1 MKQDADRNLAGK
13 ERIELLA
20 KLRVGV
26 GYLGERDQYD
36 WWPTAF
42 LSTTGR
48 RYLEFNFPR
57 TVLSAGIN
65 SVSYAAKDL
74 HDRRIGRSGVFHLF
88 RLPHAIEQDLH
99 LLLASD
105 FKETLD
111 VMVQGR
117 DRAIAV
123 LGDLA
128 EGERVSAEGP
138 RSISAIDQL
147 THRLTLRKLAAC
159 YLWAFESGK
168 QTFPYFTSK

>member
-1 MKQDADRNLAGK
+1 VKQNSDRNLFGK
-13 ERIELLA
+13 ERIEILA

-26 GYLGERDQYD
+26 GYLGENDQYE

-65 SVSYAAKDL
+65 SVLHAAKDL
-74 HDRRIGRSGVFHLF
+74 HDRRIGRSGLFHLF

-99 LLLASD
+99 FLLASD
-105 FKETLD
+105 FKETLA
-111 VMVQGR
+111 VMIQGR

-123 LGDLA
+123 LADLA
-128 EGERVSAEGP
+128 EGERISAEGP

-168 QTFPYFTSK
+168 QAFPYFTSE